1 MEETNRL
8 EEVGKPRPTLARLF
22 LRGPNAGQILDA
34 RVGSCPFPKS
44 SSFAHH
50 SYRTMTL
57 AANFDPREK
66 RYSGKVIGAR

>member
-8 EEVGKPRPTLARLF
+8 EGGWEAPAHLARLF

-44 SSFAHH
+44 SSLAHH